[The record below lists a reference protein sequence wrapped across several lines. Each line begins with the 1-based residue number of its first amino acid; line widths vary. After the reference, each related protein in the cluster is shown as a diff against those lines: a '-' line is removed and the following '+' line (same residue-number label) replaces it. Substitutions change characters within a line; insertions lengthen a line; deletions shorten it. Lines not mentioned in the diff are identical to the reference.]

1 MTGSQV
7 PPQSR
12 FTVFI
17 LTSSSGDSMMKKPC
31 SSQFMFQSQRL
42 NCSEPSPTF
51 CSSPSGLRLQRILP
65 KQSSWRS
72 KLVALGRTHGIFRT
86 QSVKKK
92 SQRILKDS
100 SRGCSHVSV
109 SSSWKAFPF
118 KNHYKEW
125 REVCPSVCLK
135 ACQDSSFQHFSSYEE
150 KVDPLGVLLTNE
162 GPVGPCSLRDS
173 AWLSSPLLSGRA
185 CSE

>member
-42 NCSEPSPTF
+42 DCSERSPTF
-51 CSSPSGLRLQRILP
+51 CSSPRGLRLQRILP